1 MAAYGPNG
9 FEDLSFEAEG
19 PAMSLGQSDGFDGFE
34 SELSF
39 DGFDGFE
46 SEEPFEGEDSYESDM
61 SFSEFEGEDSFEGED
76 YADMGEGE
84 DSFEADMFE
93 DAMAYAVGAES
104 EDEFLGRLVQG
115 IKKVASKAAPIIGS
129 VARAAAPIISKLPGP
144 YGMLGGM
151 AAKLLGNLRFEG
163 SSETDALDAFAEAAA
178 VDRRAIPVVAGVAA
192 RTLVKN
198 QGARMSPPARKAMVK
213 HMKAAANTLVR
224 AGGTKAIRALPK
236 IARSVAR
243 TAAARGT
250 PPAARARIVRRTVA
264 KVAARPAL
272 LRRLSRP
279 SPAGVQLVRTSHR
292 TVHSYNI
299 PGPARITIRPL

>member
-19 PAMSLGQSDGFDGFE
+19 PAMGLGEADGFDGFE
-34 SELSF
+34 SELGL

-46 SEEPFEGEDSYESDM
+46 AEDSFEGEDSYESDM
-61 SFSEFEGEDSFEGED
+61 SFSEFEGEEPFEGEDSFEGE
-76 YADMGEGE
+76 GE
-84 DSFEADMFE
+84 DGFEADMFE
-93 DAMAYAVGAES
+93 DAMAHAIGAES
-104 EDEFLGRLVQG
+104 EDEFLGRVLSG
-115 IKKVASKAAPIIGS
+115 IKNVASKALPAIGNIAR
-129 VARAAAPIISKLPGP
+129 VAGPLISKLPGP

-163 SSETDALDAFAEAAA
+163 GGETDALDAFAEAAA
-178 VDRRAIPVVAGVAA
+178 IDRRAIPVVAGAAA

-198 QGARMSPPARKAMVK
+198 RGARMSRPARKAMVK
-213 HMKAAANTLVR
+213 QMKAAANTLVR
-224 AGGTKAIRALPK
+224 AGGPKAIRALPK

-250 PPAARARIVRRTVA
+250 PPAARAKIVRRTVA

-272 LRRLSRP
+272 LRRLVKP

-292 TVHSYNI
+292 AIHSYNI